1 MKETVMMPVKDII
14 PYHNNPRNNKS
25 AVDKVAASL
34 KEFGFRQPIVV
45 DKDMVVIAGHTR
57 LQAAKK
63 LRMSEVPVLIADDMS
78 EEQVRAYRLA
88 DNKTAEFAEWDDAK
102 LFEELSAID
111 DIDMEEFGFNL
122 ADFEEE
128 PEVTEDDFDG
138 ELPEEPVAKRGDIY
152 QLGRHRLM
160 CGDST
165 ALGDVEKLLD
175 GAEVDLVVTDPPY
188 NMAYEGAG
196 NTRDRA
202 SKRIMN
208 DKMSPEDFRR
218 FLTDIYT
225 NYYAVMKD
233 GASIYVF
240 YKEMGEGVFI
250 QAMASGGLTY
260 KQELIWVKDHLV
272 LGGSKYQSQYEPFLM
287 GCKGKTIKVWNG
299 ARNQR
304 SVIESID
311 FMTEDE
317 LRESLKTL
325 LSDQN
330 SDILRE
336 KKQLVN
342 DLHPTMK
349 PVRLI
354 AKLIQ
359 NSSDKDN
366 VVLDL
371 FGGSG
376 TTMIAAEQTNRSA
389 YLMELDP
396 RFVDVIV
403 RRYEQFT
410 GQKAVL
416 VTESEVSPADDDA
429 GADSGELPF

>member
-1 MKETVMMPVKDII
+1 MMAIGDVK
-14 PYHNNPRNNKS
+14 PYANNPRNNKQ

-45 DKDMVVIAGHTR
+45 DKDHVVIVGHTR
-57 LQAAKK
+57 LLAAKK
-63 LRMSEVPVLIADDMS
+63 LKMTEVPVLIADDLTD
-78 EEQVRAYRLA
+78 EQVKAYRLA
-88 DNKTAEFAEWDDAK
+88 DNKTAEFAQWDLDK
-102 LFEELSAID
+102 LTDELAGIA
-111 DIDMEEFGFNL
+111 DIDMEDFGFNL

-128 PEVTEDDFDG
+128 PEVTEDEFDDT
-138 ELPEEPVAKRGDIY
+138 LPEDPVAKRGDIY

-196 NTRDRA
+196 NTKDRA

-250 QAMASGGLTY
+250 QTMAAGGLTY

-287 GCKGKTIKVWNG
+287 GCKGKSIKVWNG

-304 SVIESID
+304 NVIESID
-311 FMTEDE
+311 LMTEDE
-317 LRESLKTL
+317 VRNTLKNL
-325 LSDQN
+325 LSEEN
-330 SDILRE
+330 SDIIRE

-359 NSSDKDN
+359 NSSNKDD
-366 VVLDL
+366 VILDL

-376 TTMIAAEQTNRSA
+376 TTMIAAEQTGRSA

-396 RFVDVIV
+396 KFVDVIV
-403 RRYEQFT
+403 RRYETFT

-416 VTESEVSPADDDA
+416 LNGEQELSEK
-429 GADSGELPF
+429 EE